1 MSIDAYK
8 IAVQISLVE
17 NVTRGLATLSRYF
30 KAADT
35 DAKALE
41 ARIAKIGKMAAA
53 GGILAG
59 AGAAGLKMFEVPLNK
74 AMEYERFLAR
84 MRQMGLGDSQIKDAE
99 KFVEA
104 NKIINTSVL
113 DRMRIFSEAQGAFRQ
128 SGMSGEK
135 ALEAAKTMTP
145 VLATYE
151 VAMQTLSGPTHAAAE
166 HAMRNLNKTVEMMGG
181 LGDTKR
187 AQEIA
192 DGIFKTVQSS
202 GKMVDERQLKQF
214 FAYGSSATNQQDLRT
229 VFGGLEPIIG
239 ELGGSTT
246 AVGLR
251 TAYTRT
257 NGMMALMPRRLK
269 EEMQRLRM
277 TDGTGERQTTD
288 LARLQATNII
298 GYTEEIMRRYQAAG
312 ITSQTDREREN
323 AIIFGTNGAKVFN
336 KIMSQMS
343 VLHESLEAYDKSK
356 GASDVVNDPKNQKLM
371 AQQNLAK
378 KVEDFQLALARNGG
392 LLDMATKGLTMLA
405 NGVERLTK
413 FANDHPAITKLAV
426 ATGAALSG
434 LMLLGGSVLLLKS
447 ALSALSLIG
456 IPGIASAIA
465 GAGSATLVGALGAIL
480 SPIGLVVAALAT
492 LAAAAYAF
500 RPISQNEV
508 DSYKTEGGVKLSAD
522 AQRRIAAGELNGSD
536 RWDRFVRSGAGKQQT
551 LKGDVHLDGR
561 KVGSVLWKEL
571 GTEMGRPQTGR
582 STFDSLMS
590 LPPPSLG

>member
-1 MSIDAYK
+1 
-8 IAVQISLVE
+8 
-17 NVTRGLATLSRYF
+17 
-30 KAADT
+30 
-35 DAKALE
+35 
-41 ARIAKIGKMAAA
+41 
-53 GGILAG
+53 
-59 AGAAGLKMFEVPLNK
+59 
-74 AMEYERFLAR
+74 
-84 MRQMGLGDSQIKDAE
+84 
-99 KFVEA
+99 
-104 NKIINTSVL
+104 
-113 DRMRIFSEAQGAFRQ
+113 
-128 SGMSGEK
+128 
-135 ALEAAKTMTP
+135 
-145 VLATYE
+145 
-151 VAMQTLSGPTHAAAE
+151 MQTLSGPTHAAAE

-192 DGIFKTVQSS
+192 DGVFKTVQSS

-269 EEMQRLRM
+269 EEMQRLGM
-277 TDGTGERQTTD
+277 TDETGKQQTTD

-298 GYTEEIMRRYQAAG
+298 GYTEEIMRRYQSAG

-336 KIMSQMS
+336 KIMSQMA

-356 GASDVVNDPKNQKLM
+356 GASDVANDPANQRLM

-378 KVEDFQLALARNGG
+378 KIEDFQLALARNGG
-392 LLDMATKGLTMLA
+392 LLDLATKGLTMLA

-413 FANDHPAITKLAV
+413 FANDHPTITKLAV
-426 ATGAALSG
+426 ATGLALSG
-434 LMLLGGSVLLLKS
+434 LMLLGGGVLLLKS

-456 IPGIASAIA
+456 ISGIASSIA
-465 GAGSATLVGALGAIL
+465 GAGSATLVGALGAL
-480 SPIGLVVAALAT
+480 VSPIGLVVAVLGT

-500 RPISQNEV
+500 RPISPTEIEAA
-508 DSYKTEGGVKLSAD
+508 KHEGGARLTPT
-522 AQRRIAAGELNGSD
+522 AQSRVDAGEL
-536 RWDRFVRSGAGKQQT
+536 GAPSQYVKPADQKPIV
-551 LKGDVHLDGR
+551 LKGDVNMDGR
-561 KVGSVLWKEL
+561 KVGTVMWNQL
-571 GTEMGRPQTGR
+571 GTELGRPQTGPG
-582 STFDSLMS
+582 TFDPAASLR
-590 LPPPSLG
+590 PSAL

>member
-113 DRMRIFSEAQGAFRQ
+113 DRMRIFTEAQGAFRQ

-269 EEMQRLRM
+269 EEMQRLGM
-277 TDGTGERQTTD
+277 TDGTGKQQTTD

-336 KIMSQMS
+336 KIMSQMA

-392 LLDMATKGLTMLA
+392 LLDIATKGLTMLA

-413 FANDHPAITKLAV
+413 FANDHPNVTKLAV
-426 ATGAALSG
+426 ATGVALSG
-434 LMLLGGSVLLLKS
+434 LMLLGGGVLLLKS
-447 ALSALSLIG
+447 ALGALSLIG

-465 GAGSATLVGALGAIL
+465 GAGSASLVGALGAIL
-480 SPIGLVVAALAT
+480 SPIGLVVVALGT

-500 RPISQNEV
+500 RPISQSEV
-508 DSYKTEGGVKLSAD
+508 DSYKTEGGVKLTAD
-522 AQRRIAAGELNGSD
+522 AQRRIAAGELNGGD

-571 GTEMGRPQTGR
+571 GTEMSRPQTGPGV
-582 STFDSLMS
+582 FDPVLSLR
-590 LPPPSLG
+590 PPSMG

>member
-269 EEMQRLRM
+269 EEMQRLGM
-277 TDGTGERQTTD
+277 TDGTGKQQTTD

-336 KIMSQMS
+336 KIMSQMA

-356 GASDVVNDPKNQKLM
+356 GASDVVNDPKNQRLM

-392 LLDMATKGLTMLA
+392 LLDIATKGLTMLA

-413 FANDHPAITKLAV
+413 FANDHPNVTKLAV
-426 ATGAALSG
+426 ATGVALSG
-434 LMLLGGSVLLLKS
+434 LMLLGGGVLLLKS
-447 ALSALSLIG
+447 ALGALSLIG

-465 GAGSATLVGALGAIL
+465 GAGSASLVGALGAIL
-480 SPIGLVVAALAT
+480 SPIGLVVVALGT

-500 RPISQNEV
+500 RPISQSEV
-508 DSYKTEGGVKLSAD
+508 DSYKTEGGVKLTAD
-522 AQRRIAAGELNGSD
+522 AQRRIAAGELNGGD

-571 GTEMGRPQTGR
+571 GTEMSRPQTGPGV
-582 STFDSLMS
+582 FDPVLSLR
-590 LPPPSLG
+590 PPSMG

>member
-53 GGILAG
+53 GSILAG
-59 AGAAGLKMFEVPLNK
+59 AGAAGLKMFEAPLDK

-104 NKIINTSVL
+104 TKIINTSVL

-128 SGMSGEK
+128 SGMSGDK

-192 DGIFKTVQSS
+192 DGVFKTVQSS

-269 EEMQRLRM
+269 EEMQRLGM
-277 TDGTGERQTTD
+277 TDETGKQQTTD

-298 GYTEEIMRRYQAAG
+298 GYTEEIMRRYQSAG

-336 KIMSQMS
+336 KIMSQMA

-356 GASDVVNDPKNQKLM
+356 GASDVANDPANQRLM

-378 KVEDFQLALARNGG
+378 KIEDFQLALARNGG
-392 LLDMATKGLTMLA
+392 LLDLATKGLTMLA

-413 FANDHPAITKLAV
+413 FANDHPTITKLAV
-426 ATGAALSG
+426 ATGLALSS
-434 LMLLGGSVLLLKS
+434 LMLLGGGVLLLKS

-456 IPGIASAIA
+456 ISGIASSIA
-465 GAGSATLVGALGAIL
+465 GAGSATLVGALGAL
-480 SPIGLVVAALAT
+480 VSPIGLVVAVLGT

-500 RPISQNEV
+500 RPISPTEIEAA
-508 DSYKTEGGVKLSAD
+508 KHEGGARLTPT
-522 AQRRIAAGELNGSD
+522 AQSRVDAGEL
-536 RWDRFVRSGAGKQQT
+536 GAPSQYVKPADQKPIV
-551 LKGDVHLDGR
+551 LKGDVNMDGR
-561 KVGSVLWKEL
+561 KVGTVMWNQL
-571 GTEMGRPQTGR
+571 GTELGRPQTGPG
-582 STFDSLMS
+582 TFDPAASLR
-590 LPPPSLG
+590 PSAL

>member
-269 EEMQRLRM
+269 EEMQRLGM
-277 TDGTGERQTTD
+277 TDGTGKQQTTD

-336 KIMSQMS
+336 KIMSQMA

-356 GASDVVNDPKNQKLM
+356 GASDVGNDPKNQRLM

-413 FANDHPAITKLAV
+413 FANDHPNVTKLAV
-426 ATGAALSG
+426 ATGVALSG
-434 LMLLGGSVLLLKS
+434 LMLLGGGVLLLKS
-447 ALSALSLIG
+447 ALGALSLIG

-465 GAGSATLVGALGAIL
+465 GAGGASLVGALGAIL
-480 SPIGLVVAALAT
+480 SPIGLVVVALGT

-500 RPISQNEV
+500 RPISQSEV
-508 DSYKTEGGVKLSAD
+508 DSYKTEGGVKLTAD
-522 AQRRIAAGELNGSD
+522 AQRRIAAGELNGGD

-551 LKGDVHLDGR
+551 LKGDVHLDSR

-571 GTEMGRPQTGR
+571 GTEMSRPQTGPGV
-582 STFDSLMS
+582 FDPVLSLR
-590 LPPPSLG
+590 PPSMG

>member
-104 NKIINTSVL
+104 TKMINTSVL
-113 DRMRIFSEAQGAFRQ
+113 DRMRIFTEAQGAFRQ
-128 SGMSGEK
+128 SGMSGDK

-151 VAMQTLSGPTHAAAE
+151 VAMQTLSGPSHAAAE

-269 EEMQRLRM
+269 EEMKRLRM
-277 TDGTGERQTTD
+277 TDETGKQQTTD

-336 KIMSQMS
+336 KIMSQMG
-343 VLHESLEAYDKSK
+343 VLHESLEAYDKAK
-356 GASDVVNDPKNQKLM
+356 GASDVVNDPQNQKLM

-392 LLDMATKGLTMLA
+392 LLDMATKGLTLFA
-405 NGVERLTK
+405 NGMERLTK
-413 FANDHPAITKLAV
+413 FANDHPTITKFAV
-426 ATGAALSG
+426 AAGLALSG
-434 LMLLGGSVLLLKS
+434 LMLLGGGVLLLKS
-447 ALSALSLIG
+447 ALAALSLVG

-465 GAGSATLVGALGAIL
+465 GGGSATLVGALGAVL
-480 SPIGLVVAALAT
+480 SPIGLVVAVLGT

-500 RPISQNEV
+500 RPIPQSEV
-508 DSYKTEGGVKLSAD
+508 DAAKHEGGARLTPG
-522 AQRRIAAGELNGSD
+522 AQARVDAGET
-536 RWDRFVRSGAGKQQT
+536 GAPSKYVQQGASQPVQVKT
-551 LKGDVHLDGR
+551 TIKLDGR
-561 KVGSVLWKEL
+561 VLAEATTLHQAREL
-571 GTEMGRPQTGR
+571 ARPQTG
-582 STFDSLMS
+582 SSVFDSVMN
-590 LPPPSLG
+590 LPPPTLR

>member
-113 DRMRIFSEAQGAFRQ
+113 DRMRIFTEAQGAFRQ

-269 EEMQRLRM
+269 EEMQRLGM
-277 TDGTGERQTTD
+277 TDGTGKQQTTD

-413 FANDHPAITKLAV
+413 FANDHPNVTKMAV
-426 ATGAALSG
+426 ALGVTVSG
-434 LMLLGGSVLLLKS
+434 LMLLGGGVLLLKS

-500 RPISQNEV
+500 RPITSAEIEAA
-508 DSYKTEGGVKLSAD
+508 KHEGGARLTPSAQARVD
-522 AQRRIAAGELNGSD
+522 AGEL
-536 RWDRFVRSGAGKQQT
+536 GAPSKYVKPSAGQPVQVKT
-551 LKGDVHLDGR
+551 AVKLDGR
-561 KVGSVLWKEL
+561 VLAEVTTLHQAREL
-571 GTEMGRPQTGR
+571 ARPQTG
-582 STFDSLMS
+582 STTFDSVMN
-590 LPPPSLG
+590 LPPPALR

>member
-53 GGILAG
+53 GSILAG
-59 AGAAGLKMFEVPLNK
+59 AGAAGLKMFEAPLDK

-104 NKIINTSVL
+104 TKIINTSVL

-128 SGMSGEK
+128 SGMSGDK

-192 DGIFKTVQSS
+192 DGVFKTVQSS

-269 EEMQRLRM
+269 EEMQRLGM
-277 TDGTGERQTTD
+277 TDETGKQQTTD

-298 GYTEEIMRRYQAAG
+298 GYTEEIMRRYQSAG

-336 KIMSQMS
+336 KIMSQMA

-356 GASDVVNDPKNQKLM
+356 GASDVANDPANQRLM

-378 KVEDFQLALARNGG
+378 KIEDFQLALARNGG
-392 LLDMATKGLTMLA
+392 LLDLATKGLTMLA

-413 FANDHPAITKLAV
+413 FANDHPTITKLAV
-426 ATGAALSG
+426 ATGLALSG
-434 LMLLGGSVLLLKS
+434 LMLLGGGVLLLKS

-456 IPGIASAIA
+456 ISGIASSIA
-465 GAGSATLVGALGAIL
+465 GAGSATLVGALGAL
-480 SPIGLVVAALAT
+480 VSPIGLVVAVLGT

-500 RPISQNEV
+500 RPISPTEIEAA
-508 DSYKTEGGVKLSAD
+508 KHEGGARLTPT
-522 AQRRIAAGELNGSD
+522 AQSRVDAGEL
-536 RWDRFVRSGAGKQQT
+536 GAPSQYVKPADQKPIV
-551 LKGDVHLDGR
+551 LKGDVNMDGR
-561 KVGSVLWKEL
+561 KVGTVMWNQL
-571 GTEMGRPQTGR
+571 GTELGRPQTGPG
-582 STFDSLMS
+582 TFDPAASLR
-590 LPPPSLG
+590 PSAL

>member
-53 GGILAG
+53 GSILAG
-59 AGAAGLKMFEVPLNK
+59 AGAAGLKMFEAPLDK

-104 NKIINTSVL
+104 TKIINTSVL

-128 SGMSGEK
+128 SGMSGDK

-192 DGIFKTVQSS
+192 DGVFKTVQSS

-269 EEMQRLRM
+269 EEMQRLGM
-277 TDGTGERQTTD
+277 TDETGKQQTTD

-298 GYTEEIMRRYQAAG
+298 GYTEEIMRRYQSAG

-336 KIMSQMS
+336 KIMSQMA

-356 GASDVVNDPKNQKLM
+356 GASDVANDPANQRLM

-378 KVEDFQLALARNGG
+378 KIEDFQLALARNGG
-392 LLDMATKGLTMLA
+392 LLDLATKGLTMLA

-413 FANDHPAITKLAV
+413 FANDHPTITKLAV
-426 ATGAALSG
+426 ATGLALSG
-434 LMLLGGSVLLLKS
+434 LMLLGGGVLLLKS

-456 IPGIASAIA
+456 ISGIASSIA
-465 GAGSATLVGALGAIL
+465 GAGSATLVGALGAL
-480 SPIGLVVAALAT
+480 VSPIGLVVVVLGT

-500 RPISQNEV
+500 RPISPTEIEAA
-508 DSYKTEGGVKLSAD
+508 KHEGGARLTPT
-522 AQRRIAAGELNGSD
+522 AQSRVDAGEL
-536 RWDRFVRSGAGKQQT
+536 GAPSQYVKPADQKPIV
-551 LKGDVHLDGR
+551 LKGDVNMDGR
-561 KVGSVLWKEL
+561 KVGTVMWNQL
-571 GTEMGRPQTGR
+571 GTELGRPQTGPG
-582 STFDSLMS
+582 TFDPAASLR
-590 LPPPSLG
+590 PSAL

>member
-53 GGILAG
+53 GSILAG
-59 AGAAGLKMFEVPLNK
+59 AGAAGLKMFEAPLDK

-104 NKIINTSVL
+104 TKIINTSVL

-128 SGMSGEK
+128 SGMSGDK

-192 DGIFKTVQSS
+192 DGVFKTVQSS

-269 EEMQRLRM
+269 EEMQRLGM
-277 TDGTGERQTTD
+277 TDETGKQQTTD
-288 LARLQATNII
+288 LARLQAPNTI
-298 GYTEEIMRRYQAAG
+298 GYTEAIMRRYQSAG

-336 KIMSQMS
+336 KIMSQMA

-356 GASDVVNDPKNQKLM
+356 GASDVANDPANQRLM

-378 KVEDFQLALARNGG
+378 KIEDFQLALARNGG
-392 LLDMATKGLTMLA
+392 LLDLATKGLTMLA

-413 FANDHPAITKLAV
+413 FANDHPTITKLAV
-426 ATGAALSG
+426 ATGLALSG
-434 LMLLGGSVLLLKS
+434 LMLLGGGVLLLKS

-456 IPGIASAIA
+456 ISGIASSIA
-465 GAGSATLVGALGAIL
+465 GAGSATLVGALGAL
-480 SPIGLVVAALAT
+480 VSPIGLVVAVLGT

-500 RPISQNEV
+500 RPISPTEIEAA
-508 DSYKTEGGVKLSAD
+508 KHEGGARLTPT
-522 AQRRIAAGELNGSD
+522 AQSRVDAGEL
-536 RWDRFVRSGAGKQQT
+536 GAPSQYVKPADQKPIV
-551 LKGDVHLDGR
+551 LKGDVNMDGR
-561 KVGSVLWKEL
+561 KVGTVMWNQL
-571 GTEMGRPQTGR
+571 GTELGRPQTGPG
-582 STFDSLMS
+582 TFDPAASLR
-590 LPPPSLG
+590 PSAL

>member
-53 GGILAG
+53 GSILAG
-59 AGAAGLKMFEVPLNK
+59 AGAAGLKMFEAPLDK

-104 NKIINTSVL
+104 TKIINTSVL

-128 SGMSGEK
+128 SGMSGDK

-192 DGIFKTVQSS
+192 DGVFKTVQSS

-269 EEMQRLRM
+269 EEMQRLGM
-277 TDGTGERQTTD
+277 TDETGKQQTTD

-298 GYTEEIMRRYQAAG
+298 GYTEEIMRRYQSAG

-336 KIMSQMS
+336 KIMSQMA

-356 GASDVVNDPKNQKLM
+356 GASDVANDPANQRLM

-378 KVEDFQLALARNGG
+378 KIEDFQLALARNGG
-392 LLDMATKGLTMLA
+392 LLDLATKGLTMLA

-413 FANDHPAITKLAV
+413 FANDHPTITKLAV
-426 ATGAALSG
+426 ATGLALSG
-434 LMLLGGSVLLLKS
+434 LMLLGGGVLLLKS

-456 IPGIASAIA
+456 ISGIASSIA
-465 GAGSATLVGALGAIL
+465 GAGSATLVGALGAL
-480 SPIGLVVAALAT
+480 VSPIGLVVAVLGT
-492 LAAAAYAF
+492 LAAGAYAF
-500 RPISQNEV
+500 RPISPTEIEAA
-508 DSYKTEGGVKLSAD
+508 KHEGGARLTPT
-522 AQRRIAAGELNGSD
+522 AQSRVDAGEL
-536 RWDRFVRSGAGKQQT
+536 GAPSQYVKPADQKPIV
-551 LKGDVHLDGR
+551 LKGDVNMDGR
-561 KVGSVLWKEL
+561 KVGTVMWNQL
-571 GTEMGRPQTGR
+571 GTELGRPQTGPG
-582 STFDSLMS
+582 TFDPAASLR
-590 LPPPSLG
+590 PSAL

>member
-53 GGILAG
+53 GSILAG
-59 AGAAGLKMFEVPLNK
+59 AGAAGLKMFEAPLDK

-104 NKIINTSVL
+104 TKIINTSVL

-128 SGMSGEK
+128 SGMSGDK

-166 HAMRNLNKTVEMMGG
+166 HAMRNLNKTVEMIGG

-192 DGIFKTVQSS
+192 DGVFKTVQSS

-269 EEMQRLRM
+269 EEMQRLGM
-277 TDGTGERQTTD
+277 TDETGKQQTTD

-298 GYTEEIMRRYQAAG
+298 GYTEEIMRRYQSAG

-336 KIMSQMS
+336 KIMSQMA

-356 GASDVVNDPKNQKLM
+356 GASDVANDPANQRLM

-378 KVEDFQLALARNGG
+378 KIEDFQLALARNGG
-392 LLDMATKGLTMLA
+392 LLDLATKGLTMLA

-413 FANDHPAITKLAV
+413 FANDHPTITKLAV
-426 ATGAALSG
+426 ATGLALSG
-434 LMLLGGSVLLLKS
+434 LMLLGGGVLLLKS

-456 IPGIASAIA
+456 ISGIASSIA
-465 GAGSATLVGALGAIL
+465 GAGSATLVGALGAL
-480 SPIGLVVAALAT
+480 VSPIGLVVAVLGT

-500 RPISQNEV
+500 RPISPTEIEAA
-508 DSYKTEGGVKLSAD
+508 KHEGGARLTPT
-522 AQRRIAAGELNGSD
+522 AQSRVDAGEL
-536 RWDRFVRSGAGKQQT
+536 GAPSQYVKPADQKPIV
-551 LKGDVHLDGR
+551 LKGDVNMDGR
-561 KVGSVLWKEL
+561 KVGTVMWNQL
-571 GTEMGRPQTGR
+571 GTELGRPQTGPG
-582 STFDSLMS
+582 TFDPAASLR
-590 LPPPSLG
+590 PSAL

>member
-53 GGILAG
+53 GSILAG
-59 AGAAGLKMFEVPLNK
+59 AGAAGLKMFEAPLDK

-104 NKIINTSVL
+104 TKIINTSVL

-128 SGMSGEK
+128 SGMSGDK

-192 DGIFKTVQSS
+192 DGVFKTVQSS

-269 EEMQRLRM
+269 EEMQRLGM
-277 TDGTGERQTTD
+277 TDETGKQQTTD

-298 GYTEEIMRRYQAAG
+298 GYTEEIMRRYQSAG

-336 KIMSQMS
+336 KIMSQMA

-356 GASDVVNDPKNQKLM
+356 GASDVANDPANQRLM

-378 KVEDFQLALARNGG
+378 KIEDFQLALARNGG
-392 LLDMATKGLTMLA
+392 LLDLATKVLTMLA

-413 FANDHPAITKLAV
+413 FANDHPTITKLAV
-426 ATGAALSG
+426 ATGLALSG
-434 LMLLGGSVLLLKS
+434 LMLLGGGVLLLKS

-456 IPGIASAIA
+456 ISGIASSIA
-465 GAGSATLVGALGAIL
+465 GAGSATLVGALGAL
-480 SPIGLVVAALAT
+480 VSPIGLVVAVLGT

-500 RPISQNEV
+500 RPISPTEIEAA
-508 DSYKTEGGVKLSAD
+508 KHEGGARLTPT
-522 AQRRIAAGELNGSD
+522 AQSRVDAGEL
-536 RWDRFVRSGAGKQQT
+536 GAPSQYVKPADQKPIV
-551 LKGDVHLDGR
+551 LKGDVNMDGR
-561 KVGSVLWKEL
+561 KVGTVMWNQL
-571 GTEMGRPQTGR
+571 GTELGRPQTGPG
-582 STFDSLMS
+582 TFDPAASLR
-590 LPPPSLG
+590 PSAL

>member
-59 AGAAGLKMFEVPLNK
+59 AGATGLKMFEVPLNK

-166 HAMRNLNKTVEMMGG
+166 HAMRNLNKSVEMMGG

-192 DGIFKTVQSS
+192 DGIFKAVQSS

-214 FAYGSSATNQQDLRT
+214 FAFGSSATNQQDLRT

-269 EEMQRLRM
+269 EEMQRLGM
-277 TDGTGERQTTD
+277 TDGTGKQQTTD

-336 KIMSQMS
+336 KIMSQMA

-356 GASDVVNDPKNQKLM
+356 GASDVVNDPKNQRLM

-413 FANDHPAITKLAV
+413 FANDHPNVTKLAV
-426 ATGAALSG
+426 ATGVALSG
-434 LMLLGGSVLLLKS
+434 LMLLGGGVLLLKS
-447 ALSALSLIG
+447 ALGALSLIG

-465 GAGSATLVGALGAIL
+465 GAGGASLVGALGAIL
-480 SPIGLVVAALAT
+480 SPIGLVVVALGT

-500 RPISQNEV
+500 RPISQSEV
-508 DSYKTEGGVKLSAD
+508 DSYKTEGGVKLTAD
-522 AQRRIAAGELNGSD
+522 AQRRISAGELNGGD

-571 GTEMGRPQTGR
+571 GTEMSRPQTGPGV
-582 STFDSLMS
+582 FDPVLSLR
-590 LPPPSLG
+590 PPSMG